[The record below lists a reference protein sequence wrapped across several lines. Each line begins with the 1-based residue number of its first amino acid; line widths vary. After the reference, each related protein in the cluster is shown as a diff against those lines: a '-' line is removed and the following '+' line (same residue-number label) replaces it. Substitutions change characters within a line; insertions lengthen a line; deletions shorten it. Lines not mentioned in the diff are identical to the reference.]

1 MRAISVLVALAAV
14 ALGAY
19 FYFKTMPKTDE
30 GTAPTQAI
38 DLTGVRMDLLQIAQA
53 ERTFTAMNSRCA
65 TMDEL
70 ISSRSLTMQLPERNG
85 YTYSVRCSESESG
98 FTVTA
103 RHAPAPE
110 GSPIRYPTFAVD
122 QGMEIHEVQ

>member
-1 MRAISVLVALAAV
+1 MRFAALLVALAAV
-14 ALGAY
+14 GVGIYL
-19 FYFKTMPKTDE
+19 YFKQMPTTDP

-53 ERTFTAMNSRCA
+53 ERTFTAINSRCA

-70 ISSRSLTMQLPERNG
+70 ISSRSLTMQRPEREG
-85 YTYSVRCSESESG
+85 YTYIVQCSESG

-110 GSPIRYPTFAVD
+110 GPPIRYPALAID
-122 QGMEIHEVQ
+122 QGMEVREVQ